1 MIFPQIFEIPK
12 KSSQPPFVMQINCG
26 EMYKRQFGS
35 TYEHTDILE
44 NLIKEGY
51 VMENDKMLYL
61 KELIA
66 EADAEEARL
75 SNADVDAALADEY
88 AKLKADFLAKR
99 DEKIA
104 EIRLA
109 KKVYADRYA
118 VEEKLYAEE
127 LSKAEPVADEEPV
140 AEEIVEGE

>member
-1 MIFPQIFEIPK
+1 MFQQIFEIPK
-12 KSSQPPFVMQINCG
+12 KSSQPPFIFEMNYG
-26 EMYKRQFGS
+26 ELYKRQFGS

-127 LSKAEPVADEEPV
+127 LAKAEPVAEEQPV

>member
-1 MIFPQIFEIPK
+1 
-12 KSSQPPFVMQINCG
+12 
-26 EMYKRQFGS
+26 
-35 TYEHTDILE
+35 
-44 NLIKEGY
+44 
-51 VMENDKMLYL
+51 MENDKMLYL

-66 EADAEEARL
+66 EADAEETRL

-127 LSKAEPVADEEPV
+127 LAKTEPVAEEQPV